1 MFSDLTRKIRKAI
14 LGAALLSSVIPP
26 LLAQSTTQGAIGGTV
41 FDVSDAAIANAT
53 VAIHND
59 ATNAELTV
67 ISDASGN
74 FNAPLVEPGTYT
86 VTVSAPGFGT
96 EVEEGVVVQVGQPTT
111 LLPHMKTGGE
121 EQTVTVSSDAAALNF
136 ESPDLTS
143 VLPGAAIEAIPVQNR
158 RWSALA
164 LTTPG
169 VVADANGFGLVSVHG
184 ISTVLNEVLIDGAD
198 DNQAYF
204 SEERG
209 RTREGY
215 STSETAVR
223 EFQVNAGVYSAE
235 FGRAAGAVINS
246 ITKSGSNQLHGE
258 AFFNDLDRGFG
269 AYDPGSVSPS
279 GAPLKPKDLRKIYGF
294 SVGGPILKDKLF
306 WFYTYNQLDH
316 INPGIAKAASYG
328 SATTIGSF
336 LLQPSATTP
345 GTCNTFNGLLTGGVT
360 AVTGGPGTGPAD
372 PNYLL
377 DSQVCTMA
385 ARLGIS
391 YAAAVTSYNSGISAL
406 LTDLGTVPRAG
417 YQEINTPKLDWQING
432 RNKAS
437 FLYHRLRWDAPGDV
451 QTSSAAAYAVD
462 AWGEDF
468 VKLDYGVA
476 KLETQIGSRFSNEL
490 LYQYGRELNDE
501 GQQPYSAYTLN
512 NLVAPNGSSAI
523 GGLSNAAGGGTIP
536 YIALDT
542 SIGFNMGSPY
552 YSYRIQYPDERKW
565 QVEDVF
571 YLALGNHT
579 VHLGVDMVHNG
590 DAIQQT
596 PYYYGDYTYSTLP
609 NYLTDLAT
617 KGKAGTCNSTGGAA
631 AVTSTTTGSVTT
643 FTTTSGVGTFG
654 CYSSAFQDFGAT
666 GYAIATMDYAGFIQ
680 DNWRVSP
687 RLTLEMGL
695 RYDYESLPAPSAN
708 LTSATGTFVPYP
720 GLTNHPSDK
729 NNIGPRLGFSADI
742 FGNGK
747 SVLRGGYGIY
757 YGRIIN
763 STVLSAYFGSGSPNG
778 QYGLAS
784 TKPTATGAPTFP
796 NPFAGGSG
804 SKPSSFYLAPNLQN
818 PAVHEFDLEYQQQL
832 GRGTVFQISYLG
844 ALGRTLPNFLD
855 VNLAPPTATST
866 ITIADPTQQGPLKNG
881 AQYVVPTFTG
891 YINSNFTN
899 ITEVISN
906 INSSYNGMTVEILNH
921 SIHGVEFDGNYTWA
935 HALDFSQNATTGTAT
950 NNWLNPY
957 GPPLG
962 NYGNSVGNIPNRFV
976 GYVLYQFPNAPWKGP
991 VTYATNGW
999 SVNDTFQIQNGLPY
1013 SAVIGSGF
1021 NSSAALNS
1029 SWTGAPGPSVGS
1041 YLPPIGINTFQLPR
1055 AMVDDLRVQKEFPIM
1070 ERYHLE
1076 LAADIYNIANHQ
1088 NYSVSTTDVHQ
1099 TAYNFTSSGA
1109 GVSTLTFQ
1117 PQTGPGVGFG
1127 SHSTSNDSG
1136 FLYTPR
1142 EIQIQARLTF

>member
-1 MFSDLTRKIRKAI
+1 MLTKLIEKIKNA
-14 LGAALLSSVIPP
+14 LLCTVVVGAASTVTLG
-26 LLAQSTTQGAIGGTV
+26 QSTTQGAIGGTV
-41 FDVSDAAIANAT
+41 FDATGAVIANAT

-59 ATNAELTV
+59 ATNAETTV
-67 ISDASGN
+67 TSDASGA
-74 FNAPLVEPGTYT
+74 FIAPLVEPGTYT
-86 VTVSAPGFGT
+86 VTFAAPGFGS
-96 EVEEGVVVQVGQPTT
+96 EVEKGVIVQVGQPTT

-121 EQTVTVSSDAAALNF
+121 QQTVTVSSDAATLNF

-143 VLPGAAIEAIPVQNR
+143 MLPGAAIEAIPVQNR

-164 LTTPG
+164 MTTPG
-169 VVADANGFGLVSVHG
+169 VVADANGFGLVGVHG
-184 ISTVLNEVLIDGAD
+184 ISTLLNVVLIDGAD

-223 EFQVNAGVYSAE
+223 EFQVNAGLYSAE

-246 ITKSGSNQLHGE
+246 VTKSGSNTLHGE
-258 AFFNDLDRGFG
+258 VFFNDLDRGFG

-294 SVGGPILKDKLF
+294 SMGGPIIKDKLF

-316 INPGIAKAASYG
+316 INPGISKAASYG
-328 SATTIGSF
+328 SATTVGSF
-336 LLQPSATTP
+336 LDQPSAVTP
-345 GTCNTFNGLLTGGVT
+345 GFCNTITGYLTGGVAT
-360 AVTGGPGTGPAD
+360 TPVDA
-372 PNYLL
+372 NYLI

-385 ARLGIS
+385 ARLGLTYS
-391 YAAAVTSYNSGISAL
+391 AAVTNYDNGLAAL
-406 LTDLGTVPRAG
+406 QTDLGVVPRAG
-417 YQEINTPKLDWQING
+417 YQEINTPKLDWQVNSKN
-432 RNKAS
+432 RAS
-437 FLYHRLRWDAPGDV
+437 FLFHRLRWDAPGDV
-451 QTSSAAAYAVD
+451 QTSSAAAYALD

-476 KLETQIGSRFSNEL
+476 KLDSQIGSRFSNEV

-512 NLVAPNGSSAI
+512 NLIAPGGSSAI
-523 GGLSNAAGGGTIP
+523 GGLSNAGGGGTIP

-552 YSYRIQYPDERKW
+552 YSYRIKYPDERKW
-565 QVEDVF
+565 QVGDVF
-571 YLALGNHT
+571 YLTSGNHT
-579 VHLGVDMVHNG
+579 IRLGADLLHNA
-590 DAIQQT
+590 DAILQT

-617 KGKAGTCNSTGGAA
+617 KGKAPTCNSTGGAGTA
-631 AVTSTTTGSVTT
+631 TV
-643 FTTTSGVGTFG
+643 SGVGTFG

-666 GYAIATMDYAGFIQ
+666 GYAIATMDYGGFIQ
-680 DNWRVSP
+680 DNWKVSP

-708 LTSATGTFVPYP
+708 LTTATGTFVPYT

-729 NNIGPRLGFSADI
+729 NNLGPRLGFSADI
-742 FGNGK
+742 FGSGK

-763 STVLSAYFGSGSPNG
+763 STVLSTYFGSGSPNG

-784 TKPTATGAPTFP
+784 TKPTATGAPVFP

-804 SKPSSFYLAPNLQN
+804 SKPSSIFLAPNLQN
-818 PAVHEFDLEYQQQL
+818 PAVEEFDLQFQQQL
-832 GRGTVFQISYLG
+832 GKGKVFEISYLG

-855 VNLAPPTATST
+855 VNLAPPTTTST
-866 ITIADPTQQGPLKNG
+866 ITIADPGQQGPLLNG

-906 INSSYNGMTVEILNH
+906 INSSSNGMTVEVLNRGN
-921 SIHGVEFDGNYTWA
+921 HGVEFDGNYTWS
-935 HALDFSQNATTGTAT
+935 HSLDYSQNATTSTTT

-957 GPPLG
+957 GPALG
-962 NYGNSVGNIPNRFV
+962 NYGNSVLNVGNRFV
-976 GYVLYQFPNAPWKGP
+976 GYVLYTLPDAPWKGP
-991 VTYATNGW
+991 TTYLTNGW

-1013 SAVIGSGF
+1013 SATIGSGF

-1029 SWTGAPGPSVGS
+1029 SWTGAPVPAVGS
-1041 YLPPIGINTFQLPR
+1041 YLPPLGINTYQLPR
-1055 AMVDDLRVQKEFPIM
+1055 AMVDDLRVQKAFPIM
-1070 ERYHLE
+1070 EHYQLE

-1088 NYSVSTTDVHQ
+1088 NYSVSATDVHQ

-1109 GVSTLTFQ
+1109 NVSTLTFQ
-1117 PQTGPGVGFG
+1117 PQTGPGVGFT